1 MVKGK
6 NGWKSFEKWLQQEVE
21 ETFGIVQQAQSSD
34 LDELINNLP
43 PLTDVEKA
51 AAKDL
56 SSDLTAFVN
65 KWNEEDLKMY
75 FISPLILLAK
85 LKQKTYRA
93 FFDCTLKTA
102 LQNEPIGGRVDCVV
116 GKGSQFPV
124 NPLFFLQEYKPKKN
138 PSGDPLGQLLIAML
152 ATQQLNKDTEQPLVG
167 CYIVGQLWAFVVLK
181 GNDYAVSSDFDA
193 TDERKLSAIIGILKK
208 IKTMY
213 EIRIGLIPA

>member
-1 MVKGK
+1 MVKGR

-21 ETFGIVQQAQSSD
+21 ETFGIVQQSNSTD
-34 LDELINNLP
+34 MDELLNNLP
-43 PLTDVEKA
+43 TLSDVEQTA
-51 AAKDL
+51 ARDL

-75 FISPLILLAK
+75 FISPLILLAQ

-93 FFDCTLKTA
+93 FFDCTLKTE
-102 LQNEPIGGRVDCVV
+102 LRNESIGGRVDCVV

-124 NPLFFLQEYKPKKN
+124 SPLFFLQEYKPKKN

-152 ATQQLNKDTEQPLVG
+152 ATQQLNKDTETPLFG

-181 GNDYAVSSDFDA
+181 GNDYTVSNDFDA
-193 TDERKLSAIIGILKK
+193 TEEQKLSAIISILKK
-208 IKTMY
+208 IKIMY
-213 EIRIGLIPA
+213 EIRIGLVSA

>member
-21 ETFGIVQQAQSSD
+21 ETFGIVQQTKSSD

-43 PLTDVEKA
+43 LLSEIEKI

-56 SSDLTAFVN
+56 SSDLAVFVN

-75 FISPLILLAK
+75 FISPIILLAQ

-93 FFDCTLKTA
+93 FFDCTLKTE
-102 LQNEPIGGRVDCVV
+102 LQNATIGGRVDCVV

-124 NPLFFLQEYKPKKN
+124 NPFFFCKN
-138 PSGDPLGQLLIAML
+138 INPRRTRAE
-152 ATQQLNKDTEQPLVG
+152 TRLVN
-167 CYIVGQLWAFVVLK
+167 F
-181 GNDYAVSSDFDA
+181 
-193 TDERKLSAIIGILKK
+193 
-208 IKTMY
+208 
-213 EIRIGLIPA
+213 

>member
-1 MVKGK
+1 MVKSRK
-6 NGWKSFEKWLQQEVE
+6 GWKLFEKWLHQEVE
-21 ETFGIVQQAQSSD
+21 ETFGIVQQNKSND
-34 LDELINNLP
+34 MDELLHNLP
-43 PLTDVEKA
+43 PLNDVEQT

-75 FISPLILLAK
+75 FISPLIILAQ

-93 FFDCTLKTA
+93 FFDCTLKTE
-102 LQNEPIGGRVDCVV
+102 LRHESIGGRVDCVV

-124 NPLFFLQEYKPKKN
+124 SPLFFLQEYKPKKN

-152 ATQQLNKDTEQPLVG
+152 AAQQINNDTETPLFG

-181 GNDYAVSSDFDA
+181 GNDYTVSNDYDA
-193 TDERKLSAIIGILKK
+193 TQEEKLSAIIGILKK
-208 IKTMY
+208 IKIMY
-213 EIRIGLIPA
+213 EIRIGLIDA

>member
-21 ETFGIVQQAQSSD
+21 ETFGIVQQAHSPH
-34 LDELINNLP
+34 LDDLINNLP
-43 PLTDVEKA
+43 ALSEIEKT

-56 SSDLTAFVN
+56 SSDLMAFVN

-75 FISPLILLAK
+75 FISPLILLSK

-93 FFDCTLKTA
+93 FFDCTLKA
-102 LQNEPIGGRVDCVV
+102 ELQNETIGGRVDCVV
-116 GKGSQFPV
+116 GRGSQFPV
-124 NPLFFLQEYKPKKN
+124 DPIFFLQEYKPKKN

-152 ATQQLNKDTEQPLVG
+152 ATQQLNNDTEKPLVG

-181 GNDYAVSSDFDA
+181 GNDYTVSSDYDA
-193 TDERKLSAIIGILKK
+193 TDALKLSTIIGILKK
-208 IKTMY
+208 IKIMY
-213 EIRIGLIPA
+213 EIRIGLFAG